1 MNIKKRFV
9 IGKTELAFLA
19 LFWGIIL
26 FQLINNYLW
35 LKSCTEI
42 IGVDVANHLFYQLK
56 FFNIFKH
63 IVDNGAF
70 SIFVR
75 FKDLLGLLNTPISAA
90 ANIYWPNF
98 VYLISSVF
106 GLCAGNS
113 LFTVRFTVSIFLL
126 VLMVSTYF
134 IAKDTVNK
142 QAGLLAMFLVSIY
155 PLVFESSRQYSL
167 DLPLAALVTL
177 SIFFLMR
184 TNYFTNSFY
193 SILLGVSA
201 GTAMLIKGQFIL
213 FFIWPFLL
221 ILSRYISK
229 NNKLS
234 LKVLFNLSLFMFI
247 ALLVASLWWG
257 NKMETAFKEFNLHV
271 ASRQKFLENYAVYA
285 IYSPEFYFFHLK
297 SLFLNSISIPLAI
310 PFWVSF
316 FCILKLKIK
325 YKLILLAWIVIPFI
339 LFSCCFVIKHD
350 RFLMPILPPIA
361 IFSSCVI
368 WQINNK
374 KLRGALLALL
384 VITAMVIYF
393 VFSYFYLYCPQKN
406 CIRAGKRIIF
416 TGVSSSSYG
425 SSLTYDSEKI
435 ALTKKAV
442 DLITEDYGNRQNYKL
457 GTILSSGHLGSN
469 EVFYWLYYW
478 NNELYV
484 ADWLESYN
492 SFYKELLCFD
502 YLIFVSYEE
511 DGFVWPER
519 EKFLAMLEKRRVI
532 NLNLIKTFEGWNDNF
547 NRLCSLGKEFVLLD
561 TLKFSNGLCWY
572 IYKRK
577 HNS

>member
-1 MNIKKRFV
+1 M
-9 IGKTELAFLA
+9 
-19 LFWGIIL
+19 
-26 FQLINNYLW
+26 
-35 LKSCTEI
+35 
-42 IGVDVANHLFYQLK
+42 DVANHLFYQLK
-56 FFNIFKH
+56 FFNFFKD
-63 IVDNGAF
+63 IVNNDAF
-70 SIFVR
+70 SIFVK

-106 GLCAGNS
+106 GLLTVNS

-126 VLMVSTYF
+126 ILMIATYF

-142 QAGLLAMFLVSIY
+142 QAGLLAMFLVSMY

-167 DLPLAALVTL
+167 DLPLAALVAL
-177 SIFFLMR
+177 SVFFMIR
-184 TNYFTNSFY
+184 TDYFTNSLY
-193 SILLGVSA
+193 SILLGVCA

-213 FFIWPFLL
+213 FFTWPFLL
-221 ILSRYISK
+221 ILSRYISR

-234 LKVLFNLSLFMFI
+234 LKVLFNLSLFIFI
-247 ALLVASLWWG
+247 ALLVTSLWWG
-257 NKMETAFKEFNLHV
+257 NKMETAWKEFNLHV
-271 ASRQKFLENYAVYA
+271 ASRQKFLENYAAYA
-285 IYSPEFYFFHLK
+285 IYSPEFYLFHLK
-297 SLFLNSISIPLAI
+297 SLFLNSISIPLAV
-310 PFWVSF
+310 PFLASLF
-316 FCILKLKIK
+316 FILKLKIK

-361 IFSSCVI
+361 ILSSCGL

-384 VITAMVIYF
+384 VITSMIIYF
-393 VFSYFYLYCPQKN
+393 AFSYFYLYCPQRN
-406 CIRAGKRIIF
+406 CIRARQRIIL

-435 ALTKKAV
+435 ELTKKAV
-442 DLITEDYGNRQNYKL
+442 DLITKDYGNRKNYKL

-478 NNELYV
+478 NSELYV

-492 SFYKELLCFD
+492 SFYKELLSFD

-511 DGFVWPER
+511 DGFVWPKGEN
-519 EKFLAMLEKRRVI
+519 FLAMLEKRKVI
-532 NLNLIKTFEGWNDNF
+532 NLNLCQTFKGWDDNF
-547 NRLCSLGKEFVLLD
+547 NRLCSSGKEFVLLD

-577 HNS
+577 HKS